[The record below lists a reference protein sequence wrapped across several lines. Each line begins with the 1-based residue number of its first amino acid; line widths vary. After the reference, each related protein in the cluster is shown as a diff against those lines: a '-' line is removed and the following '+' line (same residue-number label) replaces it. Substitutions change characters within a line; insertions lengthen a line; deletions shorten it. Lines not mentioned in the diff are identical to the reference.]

1 MPFQTRIILFR
12 CVDSVTQVVFL
23 VFYADR

>member
-1 MPFQTRIILFR
+1 MPFQTRIF